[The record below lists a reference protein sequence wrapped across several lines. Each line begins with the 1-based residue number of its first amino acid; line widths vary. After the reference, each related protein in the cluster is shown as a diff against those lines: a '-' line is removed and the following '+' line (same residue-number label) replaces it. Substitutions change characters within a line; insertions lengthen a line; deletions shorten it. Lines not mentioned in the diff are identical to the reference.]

1 MQFSFCILINETIL
15 DLTPVQ
21 SEQYEDFQE
30 VGGKVEKFML

>member
-1 MQFSFCILINETIL
+1 L